1 MFKETH
7 KQFLV
12 TKNVHTW
19 AALSNFEN
27 LAIKTEEFINRQPDC
42 AHIRG
47 DIRGSHQAGLI
58 LVLDLTLHKYSII
71 ILSHSYYIPPHG
83 TTIKYVK

>member
-1 MFKETH
+1 MYIHGRLE
-7 KQFLV
+7 
-12 TKNVHTW
+12 
-19 AALSNFEN
+19 AILSNFEI

-58 LVLDLTLHKYSII
+58 LVLDLTLHKYSIKSCPTI
-71 ILSHSYYIPPHG
+71 MTYHPMGLK
-83 TTIKYVK
+83 IKYVT